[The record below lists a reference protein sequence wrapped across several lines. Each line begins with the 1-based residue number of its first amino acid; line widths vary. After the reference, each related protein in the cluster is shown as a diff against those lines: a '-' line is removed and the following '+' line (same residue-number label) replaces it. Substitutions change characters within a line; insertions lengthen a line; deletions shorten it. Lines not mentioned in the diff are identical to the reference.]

1 MTFSMLSPME
11 GGMTGDNRND
21 LGRIL
26 KQRRLM
32 LPLTLGELAASADVS
47 SSHLGRIERGER
59 YPSARILRRLA
70 RPLNFEE
77 AELMSLAG
85 YLSPEPPTALKNSGC
100 MHLDP
105 YVSMVL
111 SQEPEEVQRAVVA
124 VLTVLKSMARSLL
137 PGSDEKSEVK
147 NE

>member
-1 MTFSMLSPME
+1 
-11 GGMTGDNRND
+11 MTGDNRSD

-26 KQRRLM
+26 KQRRVM
-32 LPLTLGELAASADVS
+32 IPLTLGELAASADVS

-77 AELMSLAG
+77 ADLMSMAG
-85 YLSPEPPTALKNSGC
+85 YLSPESTAAPKNPGC
-100 MHLDP
+100 MKLDP

-124 VLTVLKSMARSLL
+124 VLTVLKSMAKNLL
-137 PGSDEKSEVK
+137 SGSEGKSEVK

>member
-1 MTFSMLSPME
+1 MTFSALSRTE
-11 GGMTGDNRND
+11 DGMTGDSRSN

-26 KQRRLM
+26 KQRRVM
-32 LPLTLGELAASADVS
+32 IPLTLGELAASADVS

-85 YLSPEPPTALKNSGC
+85 YLSPEPTTALKNSGC
-100 MHLDP
+100 MKLDP

-111 SQEPEEVQRAVVA
+111 SKEPEEVQRAVVA
-124 VLTVLKSMARSLL
+124 VLTILKSMARSLL
-137 PGSDEKSEVK
+137 TGSEGKSEVK

>member
-1 MTFSMLSPME
+1 
-11 GGMTGDNRND
+11 MTGDSRSD

-26 KQRRLM
+26 KQRRAM
-32 LPLTLGELAASADVS
+32 IQLTLGELAASADVS

-77 AELMSLAG
+77 TELMSLAG
-85 YLSPEPPTALKNSGC
+85 YLSPESTAATQNTGC
-100 MHLDP
+100 MQLDP

-111 SQEPEEVQRAVVA
+111 SQEPAEVQRTVVA

-137 PGSDEKSEVK
+137 TGSEGKSEVK